1 LLSKYENF
9 TPEGRGKFEGYVS
22 FGEARGEGEHRGFL
36 ELRNY
41 KIPSMI
47 LLLIASQDYI
57 LIPYQKDGK
66 WGFADTNG
74 KIVIPPEYDA
84 VGVYRYSGQL
94 IGIPILTELQ
104 GFLIPQAP
112 VKPKFSLTDLSWV
125 SIDSIRIY
133 FMVLELSKSFVDF
146 IDINTIIKNSLV
158 EVASR
163 VSIDVS
169 DFIGV
174 IIGSKPIKNGPVWV
188 MKDGK
193 FGLFDISGKELVSP
207 KYEEVLPFER
217 GRSWVKLNG
226 KWGLIDDKG
235 KELTPIKYDGAIIS
249 DEGIIWVREEGKW
262 VIIDENGK
270 ELSSNRYDYDA
281 VTPFTEGVS
290 WVLKGNKWGLV
301 NKNGKEIISP
311 KYEGVCPF
319 VGGLSAVMVG
329 EKWGTIDKS
338 GKEIIPV
345 KYDGIGVYK
354 PQGNN
359 YPFKDIP
366 CDDLEDLVREGLIA
380 IKVGDKYGFV
390 DKSGKVVI
398 SPKYDAVIPF
408 VGGIAAVKRDG
419 KWGFVD
425 KTGKE
430 IVPPT
435 YEYPVIDYNYLK
447 MGYLPVVEKAGK
459 YSTPF
464 GGEYDFLV
472 HVDSNLFL
480 AKKDDKWGLID
491 KKNRE
496 VLSFK
501 YDDLSHLHKDFFVYS
516 ERGKYG
522 VISLKRGVIVQPRY
536 DKIFYAGEG
545 IIGLVLNNKVG
556 FMDTLGNIIFQP
568 KYDTLTLGFIN
579 GFALMY
585 NKGKPYILSKD
596 GKEMEIK
603 YSDWLVLGGSVPLH
617 LRGWLVHLGGGV
629 LLHLHDRIYEIF
641 EINKVL
647 EGFKNLKKI
656 KQGVFVDERVGAEVK
671 ESDILR
677 TLSEE
682 FPNIPELKKAKRIE
696 DAINLLTQRKA
707 SLMKKIFYFKVLPD
721 GRIIEFRG

>member
-1 LLSKYENF
+1 
-9 TPEGRGKFEGYVS
+9 
-22 FGEARGEGEHRGFL
+22 
-36 ELRNY
+36 
-41 KIPSMI
+41 
-47 LLLIASQDYI
+47 
-57 LIPYQKDGK
+57 
-66 WGFADTNG
+66 
-74 KIVIPPEYDA
+74 
-84 VGVYRYSGQL
+84 
-94 IGIPILTELQ
+94 
-104 GFLIPQAP
+104 
-112 VKPKFSLTDLSWV
+112 
-125 SIDSIRIY
+125 
-133 FMVLELSKSFVDF
+133 
-146 IDINTIIKNSLV
+146 
-158 EVASR
+158 
-163 VSIDVS
+163 
-169 DFIGV
+169 
-174 IIGSKPIKNGPVWV
+174 
-188 MKDGK
+188 
-193 FGLFDISGKELVSP
+193 
-207 KYEEVLPFER
+207 VLPFER

-270 ELSSNRYDYDA
+270 ELYSNRYDYDA

-319 VGGLSAVMVG
+319 VGGFSAVMVG
-329 EKWGTIDKS
+329 EKWGIIDKS
-338 GKEIIPV
+338 GKEIIPI

-435 YEYPVIDYNYLK
+435 YEYPVIDYDYLK
-447 MGYLPVVEKAGK
+447 LGYLPVVEKAGK

-480 AKKDDKWGLID
+480 AKKGDKWGLID

-501 YDDLSHLHKDFFVYS
+501 YDDLSHLHKDLFVYS

-556 FMDTLGNIIFQP
+556 FMDTLGKIIFNQS
-568 KYDTLTLGFIN
+568 
-579 GFALMY
+579 M
-585 NKGKPYILSKD
+585 IL
-596 GKEMEIK
+596 
-603 YSDWLVLGGSVPLH
+603 
-617 LRGWLVHLGGGV
+617 
-629 LLHLHDRIYEIF
+629 
-641 EINKVL
+641 
-647 EGFKNLKKI
+647 
-656 KQGVFVDERVGAEVK
+656 
-671 ESDILR
+671 
-677 TLSEE
+677 
-682 FPNIPELKKAKRIE
+682 
-696 DAINLLTQRKA
+696 
-707 SLMKKIFYFKVLPD
+707 
-721 GRIIEFRG
+721 

>member
-1 LLSKYENF
+1 M
-9 TPEGRGKFEGYVS
+9 
-22 FGEARGEGEHRGFL
+22 FL
-36 ELRNY
+36 
-41 KIPSMI
+41 I
-47 LLLIASQDYI
+47 LIALEDFK

-66 WGFADTNG
+66 WGLADING

-84 VGVYRYSGQL
+84 AGIYRHGEQSL
-94 IGIPILTELQ
+94 SIPVLTEFLRY
-104 GFLIPQAP
+104 GHLIPESP
-112 VKPKFSLTDLSWV
+112 VKPEFSPTHLGWISTDP
-125 SIDSIRIY
+125 IEIY
-133 FMVLELSKSFVDF
+133 FMVLEFSESFVD
-146 IDINTIIKNSLV
+146 INTLIKNTLIK
-158 EVASR
+158 VASR
-163 VSIDVS
+163 VSTDVS

-193 FGLFDISGKELVSP
+193 FGLFDISGKEIVSP

-249 DEGIIWVREEGKW
+249 DEGIIWAREEGKW

-290 WVLKGNKWGLV
+290 WVLKGNKWSLV
-301 NKNGKEIISP
+301 DKNGREIILP
-311 KYEGVCPF
+311 KYEGICPF

-329 EKWGTIDKS
+329 EKWGIIDKS
-338 GKEIIPV
+338 GKEIIPI

-354 PQGNN
+354 TQGNN

-398 SPKYDAVIPF
+398 SPKYDNVMPF
-408 VGGIAAVKRDG
+408 VGGIAAVKRD
-419 KWGFVD
+419 KKVGFVD

-435 YEYPVIDYNYLK
+435 YESAGYCYVEVESDGKNYSCIGGSDYDYLK
-447 MGYLPVVEKAGK
+447 RGYLPVVEKAGK

-480 AKKDDKWGLID
+480 AQKGGKWGLID
-491 KKNRE
+491 KNNRE

-501 YDDLSHLHKDFFVYS
+501 YDDLSHLHKDLFVYS

-522 VISLKRGVIVQPRY
+522 VISLKRGVIVQPKY
-536 DKIFYAGEG
+536 NKIFYAGEG

-556 FMDTLGNIIFQP
+556 FMDTSGNIIVQP

-585 NKGKPYILSKD
+585 NKGKPYLLSKD
-596 GKEMEIK
+596 GKEVEIK
-603 YSDWLVLGGSVPLH
+603 YS
-617 LRGWLVHLGGGV
+617 GWLVHLGGGM
-629 LLHLHDRIYEIF
+629 LIYLPDGIYEIIK
-641 EINKVL
+641 INKRL

-656 KQGVFVDERVGAEVK
+656 KQGTFVDERFGVEVE
-671 ESDILR
+671 ESDILQV
-677 TLSEE
+677 LSEE
-682 FPNIPELKKAKRIE
+682 FPNIPELKKVKRFE

-721 GRIIEFRG
+721 GKIIEFRG

>member
-1 LLSKYENF
+1 M
-9 TPEGRGKFEGYVS
+9 
-22 FGEARGEGEHRGFL
+22 FL
-36 ELRNY
+36 
-41 KIPSMI
+41 I
-47 LLLIASQDYI
+47 LIALEDFK

-66 WGFADTNG
+66 WGLADING
-74 KIVIPPEYDA
+74 KIVIAPEYDA
-84 VGVYRYSGQL
+84 VGVYRYGEQL
-94 IGIPILTELQ
+94 MSIPVLTELLRQ
-104 GFLIPQAP
+104 EYLIPQEP
-112 VKPKFSLTDLSWV
+112 VKLEFSHIHVSWIPTDYIKLSPW
-125 SIDSIRIY
+125 DSTN
-133 FMVLELSKSFVDF
+133 VVDF
-146 IDINTIIKNSLV
+146 IN
-158 EVASR
+158 
-163 VSIDVS
+163 
-169 DFIGV
+169 F

-207 KYEEVLPFER
+207 KYEEVRPFER
-217 GRSWVKLNG
+217 GRSWIKLNG

-301 NKNGKEIISP
+301 DKNGKEIILP
-311 KYEGVCPF
+311 KYEGICPF

-329 EKWGTIDKS
+329 EKWGIIDKS
-338 GKEIIPV
+338 GKEIIPI
-345 KYDGIGVYK
+345 KYDGIGVYRIIRK
-354 PQGNN
+354 NI
-359 YPFKDIP
+359 YPPKDIP

-390 DKSGKVVI
+390 DKSGKFVI
-398 SPKYDAVIPF
+398 SPKYDDVMPF
-408 VGGIAAVKRDG
+408 VGGIAAVKRDE

-435 YEYPVIDYNYLK
+435 YEYPVIDYDNLK
-447 MGYLPVVEKAGK
+447 MGYLPVVEKGNK

-480 AKKDDKWGLID
+480 AQKGDKWGLID

-501 YDDLSHLHKDFFVYS
+501 YDDLSHLHKDLFVYS
-516 ERGKYG
+516 ERDKYG

-536 DKIFYAGEG
+536 GKIFYAGEG

-568 KYDTLTLGFIN
+568 KYDSLASGFIN

-585 NKGKPYILSKD
+585 NKGKPYLLSKD
-596 GKEMEIK
+596 GKEVEIK
-603 YSDWLVLGGSVPLH
+603 YS
-617 LRGWLVHLGGGV
+617 GWLVHLGGGV
-629 LLHLHDRIYEIF
+629 LLHLPDRIDEIF
-641 EINKVL
+641 EINSINDELKR
-647 EGFKNLKKI
+647 FKNLKKI
-656 KQGVFVDERVGAEVK
+656 KQGVFVDERVGVEVK
-671 ESDILR
+671 EADILQA
-677 TLSEE
+677 LSEE

-696 DAINLLTQRKA
+696 DAVNLLTQRKA
-707 SLMKKIFYFKVLPD
+707 SLIKKIFYFKVLPD

>member
-1 LLSKYENF
+1 M
-9 TPEGRGKFEGYVS
+9 T
-22 FGEARGEGEHRGFL
+22 
-36 ELRNY
+36 
-41 KIPSMI
+41 

-66 WGFADTNG
+66 WGLADTNG
-74 KIVIPPEYDA
+74 KIAIPPEYDA
-84 VGVYRYSGQL
+84 VGVYRYSGKL

-133 FMVLELSKSFVDF
+133 FMVLEFSKSFVDF

-163 VSIDVS
+163 VSTDVS

-207 KYEEVLPFER
+207 KYEEVLPFDK

-226 KWGLIDDKG
+226 KWGLIDDNG

-301 NKNGKEIISP
+301 DKNGKEIISP
-311 KYEGVCPF
+311 KYEGICPF
-319 VGGLSAVMVG
+319 VGGFSAVMVG
-329 EKWGTIDKS
+329 EKWGIIDKS
-338 GKEIIPV
+338 GKEIIPI

-435 YEYPVIDYNYLK
+435 YEYPVIDYDYLK

-480 AKKDDKWGLID
+480 AKKGGKWGLID

-501 YDDLSHLHKDFFVYS
+501 YDDLSHLHKDLFVYS
-516 ERGKYG
+516 ERDKYG
-522 VISLKRGVIVQPRY
+522 VVSLKRGVIVQPRY

-545 IIGLVLNNKVG
+545 IIGFVLNNKVG

-596 GKEMEIK
+596 GKEVEIK
-603 YSDWLVLGGSVPLH
+603 YS
-617 LRGWLVHLGGGV
+617 GWLVHLGGGV
-629 LLHLHDRIYEIF
+629 LLHLPDRIYEIF

-656 KQGVFVDERVGAEVK
+656 KQGVFVDERVGVEVK
-671 ESDILR
+671 EADILR
-677 TLSEE
+677 ALSEE

-721 GRIIEFRG
+721 GRVIEFRG

>member
-1 LLSKYENF
+1 M
-9 TPEGRGKFEGYVS
+9 
-22 FGEARGEGEHRGFL
+22 A
-36 ELRNY
+36 
-41 KIPSMI
+41 

-66 WGFADTNG
+66 WGLADING

-94 IGIPILTELQ
+94 MSIPVLTEFLGQ
-104 GFLIPQAP
+104 GGYLIPQVP
-112 VKPKFSLTDLSWV
+112 TKLEFSHIYLSWIPKDYIKLLPWASTDV
-125 SIDSIRIY
+125 
-133 FMVLELSKSFVDF
+133 VDF
-146 IDINTIIKNSLV
+146 IYFYFIIN
-158 EVASR
+158 
-163 VSIDVS
+163 
-169 DFIGV
+169 
-174 IIGSKPIKNGPVWV
+174 SKPIKNGPVWV

-207 KYEEVLPFER
+207 KYEEVLQFDK

-235 KELTPIKYDGAIIS
+235 KELTPIKYDDAIIS

-311 KYEGVCPF
+311 KYEGICPF

-329 EKWGTIDKS
+329 EKWGIIDKL

-345 KYDGIGVYK
+345 KYDGIGVYRIIRR
-354 PQGNN
+354 NI
-359 YPFKDIP
+359 YPPKDVP

-390 DKSGKVVI
+390 DKSGKFVI
-398 SPKYDAVIPF
+398 SPKYDDVMPF
-408 VGGIAAVKRDG
+408 VGGIAAVKRG
-419 KWGFVD
+419 EKWGFVD

-435 YEYPVIDYNYLK
+435 YEYPTYCYVESESDGWSYSCGGGIDYDYLK
-447 MGYLPVVEKAGK
+447 MGYLPVVKKGDK

-480 AKKDDKWGLID
+480 AKKGDKWGLID

-501 YDDLSHLHKDFFVYS
+501 YDKLSHLHKDIFVYS
-516 ERGKYG
+516 ERDKYG

-556 FMDTLGNIIFQP
+556 FMDTLGNIIVQP
-568 KYDTLTLGFIN
+568 KYDSLASEFIN

-596 GKEMEIK
+596 GKEVEIK
-603 YSDWLVLGGSVPLH
+603 YS
-617 LRGWLVHLGGGV
+617 GWLVHLGGGV
-629 LLHLHDRIYEIF
+629 LLHLPDRIDEIYD
-641 EINKVL
+641 INSINDKL
-647 EGFKNLKKI
+647 KMFKNLKKI
-656 KQGVFVDERVGAEVK
+656 KQGVFVDEVVGIEVK
-671 ESDILR
+671 EKDILR
-677 TLSEE
+677 ALSEE

-696 DAINLLTQRKA
+696 DAINILTQRKA

>member
-1 LLSKYENF
+1 
-9 TPEGRGKFEGYVS
+9 
-22 FGEARGEGEHRGFL
+22 
-36 ELRNY
+36 
-41 KIPSMI
+41 
-47 LLLIASQDYI
+47 
-57 LIPYQKDGK
+57 
-66 WGFADTNG
+66 
-74 KIVIPPEYDA
+74 
-84 VGVYRYSGQL
+84 L

-125 SIDSIRIY
+125 SIDSIR
-133 FMVLELSKSFVDF
+133 FMVLEFSKSFVDF
-146 IDINTIIKNSLV
+146 VDINTIIKNSLI

-163 VSIDVS
+163 VSTDVS

-207 KYEEVLPFER
+207 KYEEVLPFDK

-281 VTPFTEGVS
+281 ITPFTEGVS

-329 EKWGTIDKS
+329 EKWGIIDKS
-338 GKEIIPV
+338 GKEIIPI

-435 YEYPVIDYNYLK
+435 YEYPVIDYDYLK
-447 MGYLPVVEKAGK
+447 MGYLPVVKKGNK

-480 AKKDDKWGLID
+480 AKKGGKWGLID

-501 YDDLSHLHKDFFVYS
+501 YDDLTHLHKDFFVYS

-603 YSDWLVLGGSVPLH
+603 YS
-617 LRGWLVHLGGGV
+617 GWLVHLGGGV
-629 LLHLHDRIYEIF
+629 LLHLPDRIYEIF

-656 KQGVFVDERVGAEVK
+656 KQGVFVDERVGVEVK
-671 ESDILR
+671 EADILR
-677 TLSEE
+677 ALSEE
-682 FPNIPELKKAKRIE
+682 FPNVPELKKAKRIE
-696 DAINLLTQRKA
+696 DAVNILTQRKA
-707 SLMKKIFYFKVLPD
+707 LLMKKIFYFKVLPD
-721 GRIIEFRG
+721 GKIIEFRG

>member
-1 LLSKYENF
+1 M
-9 TPEGRGKFEGYVS
+9 T
-22 FGEARGEGEHRGFL
+22 
-36 ELRNY
+36 
-41 KIPSMI
+41 

-66 WGFADTNG
+66 WGLADING

-84 VGVYRYSGQL
+84 VGVHRYKGQL
-94 IGIPILTELQ
+94 IGIPVLTELQ
-104 GFLIPQAP
+104 GYLIPQAP
-112 VKPKFSLTDLSWV
+112 VKPEFSLTHLGWI

-133 FMVLELSKSFVDF
+133 FMVLEFSESFFDF
-146 IDINTIIKNSLV
+146 VDINTLIKNTLI

-163 VSIDVS
+163 VSTDVS
-169 DFIGV
+169 DFIGF

-188 MKDGK
+188 MKDGR
-193 FGLFDISGKELVSP
+193 FGLFDISGKELVST
-207 KYEEVLPFER
+207 KYEEVLPFDK

-270 ELSSNRYDYDA
+270 ELSSNRYDYGA

-301 NKNGKEIISP
+301 DKNGKEIISP

-319 VGGLSAVMVG
+319 AGGLSAVMVG
-329 EKWGTIDKS
+329 EKWGIIDKS
-338 GKEIIPV
+338 GKEIIPI

-408 VGGIAAVKRDG
+408 VGGIAAVKRDE

-435 YEYPVIDYNYLK
+435 YEYPVIDYDNLK
-447 MGYLPVVEKAGK
+447 MGYLPVVKKARK

-480 AKKDDKWGLID
+480 AKKGGKWGLID

-501 YDDLSHLHKDFFVYS
+501 YDDLSHLHKDLFVYL
-516 ERGKYG
+516 EGDKYG

-556 FMDTLGNIIFQP
+556 FMDTLGNVIFQP
-568 KYDTLTLGFIN
+568 KYDSLASGFMN

-596 GKEMEIK
+596 RKEVEIK
-603 YSDWLVLGGSVPLH
+603 YS
-617 LRGWLVHLGGGV
+617 GWLVHLGGGV
-629 LLHLHDRIYEIF
+629 LLHLPDRIYEIF

-656 KQGVFVDERVGAEVK
+656 KQGVFVDERVGVEVK
-671 ESDILR
+671 EADILR
-677 TLSEE
+677 ALSKE

>member
-1 LLSKYENF
+1 M
-9 TPEGRGKFEGYVS
+9 T
-22 FGEARGEGEHRGFL
+22 
-36 ELRNY
+36 
-41 KIPSMI
+41 

-66 WGFADTNG
+66 WGLADTNG

-94 IGIPILTELQ
+94 MSIPVLTELLRQ
-104 GFLIPQAP
+104 EYLIPQEP
-112 VKPKFSLTDLSWV
+112 VKLEFSHIHVSWIPKDYIKFW
-125 SIDSIRIY
+125 DSTN
-133 FMVLELSKSFVDF
+133 VVDF
-146 IDINTIIKNSLV
+146 IN
-158 EVASR
+158 
-163 VSIDVS
+163 
-169 DFIGV
+169 FITV
-174 IIGSKPIKNGPVWV
+174 SKPIKNGPLWV
-188 MKDGK
+188 MKDGR

-207 KYEEVLPFER
+207 KYEEVLPFEK

-235 KELTPIKYDGAIIS
+235 KELTPIKYYGAIIS

-319 VGGLSAVMVG
+319 VGGFSAVMVG
-329 EKWGTIDKS
+329 EKWGIIDKS
-338 GKEIIPV
+338 GKEIIPI
-345 KYDGIGVYK
+345 KYDGIGVYRIIRK
-354 PQGNN
+354 VI
-359 YPFKDIP
+359 YPPKDVP

-390 DKSGKVVI
+390 DKSGKFVI
-398 SPKYDAVIPF
+398 SPKYDDVMPF
-408 VGGIAAVKRDG
+408 VGGIAAVKRDE

-430 IVPPT
+430 IIPPT
-435 YEYPVIDYNYLK
+435 YEYPMYCYVESENDGWGDWSYSCRGAIDYDYLK
-447 MGYLPVVEKAGK
+447 RGYLPVVEKSRK

-480 AKKDDKWGLID
+480 AKKGGKWGLID

-501 YDDLSHLHKDFFVYS
+501 YDKLYHLHKDLFVYS
-516 ERGKYG
+516 EGDKYG

-556 FMDTLGNIIFQP
+556 FMDTSGNIIFQP
-568 KYDTLTLGFIN
+568 KYDSLASGFIN

-596 GKEMEIK
+596 GKEVEIK
-603 YSDWLVLGGSVPLH
+603 YS
-617 LRGWLVHLGGGV
+617 GWLVHLGGGV
-629 LLHLHDRIYEIF
+629 LLHLPDRIDEIF
-641 EINKVL
+641 EINSISDGLKR
-647 EGFKNLKKI
+647 FKNLKKI
-656 KQGVFVDERVGAEVK
+656 KQGVFVDERVGVEVK
-671 ESDILR
+671 EADILR
-677 TLSEE
+677 ALSEE

-696 DAINLLTQRKA
+696 DAVNLLTQRKA

>member
-1 LLSKYENF
+1 
-9 TPEGRGKFEGYVS
+9 
-22 FGEARGEGEHRGFL
+22 
-36 ELRNY
+36 
-41 KIPSMI
+41 
-47 LLLIASQDYI
+47 
-57 LIPYQKDGK
+57 
-66 WGFADTNG
+66 
-74 KIVIPPEYDA
+74 
-84 VGVYRYSGQL
+84 
-94 IGIPILTELQ
+94 
-104 GFLIPQAP
+104 
-112 VKPKFSLTDLSWV
+112 
-125 SIDSIRIY
+125 
-133 FMVLELSKSFVDF
+133 
-146 IDINTIIKNSLV
+146 
-158 EVASR
+158 
-163 VSIDVS
+163 
-169 DFIGV
+169 
-174 IIGSKPIKNGPVWV
+174 
-188 MKDGK
+188 
-193 FGLFDISGKELVSP
+193 
-207 KYEEVLPFER
+207 
-217 GRSWVKLNG
+217 
-226 KWGLIDDKG
+226 
-235 KELTPIKYDGAIIS
+235 
-249 DEGIIWVREEGKW
+249 
-262 VIIDENGK
+262 
-270 ELSSNRYDYDA
+270 
-281 VTPFTEGVS
+281 
-290 WVLKGNKWGLV
+290 LKGNKWGLV
-301 NKNGKEIISP
+301 NRNGKEIISP

-435 YEYPVIDYNYLK
+435 YEYPVIDYDYLK
-447 MGYLPVVEKAGK
+447 MGYLPVVKKAGK

-480 AKKDDKWGLID
+480 AKKGGKWGLID

-501 YDDLSHLHKDFFVYS
+501 YDKLFHLHKDLFVYS
-516 ERGKYG
+516 ERDKYG

-556 FMDTLGNIIFQP
+556 FMDTSGNIIFQP
-568 KYDTLTLGFIN
+568 KYDSLASGFIN

-596 GKEMEIK
+596 GKEVEIK
-603 YSDWLVLGGSVPLH
+603 YS
-617 LRGWLVHLGGGV
+617 GWLVHLGGGV
-629 LLHLHDRIYEIF
+629 LLHLPDRIDEIF
-641 EINKVL
+641 EINSINDELKR
-647 EGFKNLKKI
+647 FKNLKKI
-656 KQGVFVDERVGAEVK
+656 KQGVFVDERVGVEVK
-671 ESDILR
+671 EADILR
-677 TLSEE
+677 ALSEE
-682 FPNIPELKKAKRIE
+682 FHNIPELKKAKRIQ